1 MNLRFFI
8 LLLTVC
14 IMGVTPLQAQKA
26 VLKSFT
32 AAKFVQPAKILSES
46 EFHLLSSNLYAI
58 DQTRKALIKNPGWAF
73 TPEFNASRNHLKNLG
88 LPLPQVPAA
97 NATSVERTRFLQQT
111 VQTLEQERKALG
123 QLLDQ
128 KTSSPTPASRIK
140 WDRRT
145 AALARAKNASDQYDI
160 LDSET
165 PELHWGTPG
174 LDEVWVIPM
183 PEPDHAGLTEAALNG
198 RDVID
203 RIVDTKA
210 NTLPKLLDAILYDP
224 DILPATKTE
233 MMMTVANASQGL
245 SFSFVQEY
253 MGAFREIPQLLLDP
267 EGTPFQTDNAA
278 LDYAERVQIALV
290 KKLQQKG
297 FWTGEDFEHFSEVSA
312 FFPTD
317 RANLILGAVTYLEP
331 SAALYLLEHPQ
342 DLAGVKKIA
351 QTVQATRA
359 EKDALW
365 PNGTMTY
372 KIPFSL
378 IAEQL
383 KKNRLT
389 VLETQHERLEKLL
402 GKLMA
407 REDFL
412 DVRAP
417 YLLKQAEKKV
427 SPADTEHQ
435 LWQAATQASFAAQ
448 LERLNRIKT
457 QVLDRLGELEAE
469 IELLK

>member
-1 MNLRFFI
+1 
-8 LLLTVC
+8 
-14 IMGVTPLQAQKA
+14 
-26 VLKSFT
+26 
-32 AAKFVQPAKILSES
+32 
-46 EFHLLSSNLYAI
+46 
-58 DQTRKALIKNPGWAF
+58 
-73 TPEFNASRNHLKNLG
+73 
-88 LPLPQVPAA
+88 
-97 NATSVERTRFLQQT
+97 
-111 VQTLEQERKALG
+111 
-123 QLLDQ
+123 
-128 KTSSPTPASRIK
+128 
-140 WDRRT
+140 
-145 AALARAKNASDQYDI
+145 
-160 LDSET
+160 
-165 PELHWGTPG
+165 
-174 LDEVWVIPM
+174 M

-198 RDVID
+198 RDVIE

-210 NTLPKLLDAILYDP
+210 NTLPQLLDAILYDP

-245 SFSFVQEY
+245 SFYFVQEY
-253 MGAFREIPQLLLDP
+253 MGTFREIPQLLLDP

-342 DLAGVKKIA
+342 DLAGVKKIT

-372 KIPFSL
+372 KIPFAL